1 MFLFGTLY
9 QESSEGT
16 VDDSNK
22 AGVVAETDENENAN
36 EVNSGEAVEH
46 VAKEDSSDGSSID
59 GGVDVEHVAKEDS
72 SDGASIDGVVDV
84 EHVAK
89 EVSSHGASI
98 DGGGDVEHGGS
109 AVGIV
114 DDIVD
119 QEEIVDFG
127 VMPHVETDDVVGNV
141 DETSKDHK
149 TKTYSKKN
157 RNVKGALKTIKNK
170 IETIQEQNGGVPN
183 FILILEDNFT
193 DVTSG

>member
-59 GGVDVEHVAKEDS
+59 GG
-72 SDGASIDGVVDV
+72 VDV